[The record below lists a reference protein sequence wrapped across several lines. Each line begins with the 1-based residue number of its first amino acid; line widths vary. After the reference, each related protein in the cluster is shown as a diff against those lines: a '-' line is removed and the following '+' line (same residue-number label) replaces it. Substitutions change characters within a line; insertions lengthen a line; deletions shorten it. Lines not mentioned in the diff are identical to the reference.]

1 MPSCSAWE
9 VASRLGAMRKTR
21 WNPECRRQISGGS
34 DQVRRSDAYLDWVE
48 RIWAELQGY
57 LEG

>member
-1 MPSCSAWE
+1 
-9 VASRLGAMRKTR
+9 MRKTR